1 MLDIDHVVTLRFKMC
16 VAFIVYQLCDKDR
29 LAGVRLEEFIK
40 RIQTNSFSEKL
51 FCTLAKQGVNK
62 NNFLGHTIT
71 QMVVDELE
79 VFYKILSGE
88 N

>member
-1 MLDIDHVVTLRFKMC
+1 MC

-29 LAGVRLEEFIK
+29 LAVVCLDEFIK
-40 RIQTNSFSEKL
+40 KNQTYRFNEKL
-51 FCTLAKQGVNK
+51 FCALAKQGVNK

-71 QMVVDELE
+71 QMVIDELE
-79 VFYKILSGE
+79 AFYRILSGE